1 MQHFLVAYDM
11 CSCIKQVIKD
21 SFLPVIYI
29 LKLGMLGRGFNLVVV
44 L

>member
-11 CSCIKQVIKD
+11 CSCIKQVTED
-21 SFLPVIYI
+21 SFLLVIPI
-29 LKLGMLGRGFNLVVV
+29 LELGMLGRGFNLVIV